1 MSRVSQVSQ
10 RQRAQNNPLV
20 LGSFDKTSLR
30 VLTGTLGPKNI
41 VVGRAD
47 TNQYSNGGF
56 GGGSYNHWYQVNLT
70 FPAWIIIT
78 KGGPRPNYI
87 QVSTYDLNKNP
98 IEGQGIFQ
106 GDSVATTSVSE
117 GTYYPYIDH
126 VMGAPSDLYNIFN
139 PSALGKGDDRYFALG
154 VGSYLICVS
163 TTRNE
168 LLNYTL
174 GLVIEIAATE
184 LFLLLENLDVDFLTQ
199 ETVIDLTNTD
209 VIGPTFTVDYS
220 LPVNF
225 NAFTAILATIN
236 FNVTVEIPSN
246 SFWLID
252 STSKAATITESV
264 DRFIIEPSDTFDFE
278 AVHEH
283 SRAEWLAA
291 WRRERS
297 PLDSLPA
304 IFEPLITTS

>member
-10 RQRAQNNPLV
+10 RQRTQNNPLV
-20 LGSFDKTSLR
+20 LGSFDETSLR

-56 GGGSYNHWYQVNLT
+56 GGGAYNHWYQINLT
-70 FPAWIIIT
+70 SPAWIITT

-87 QVSTYDLNKNP
+87 QVSAYDLNKNP
-98 IEGQGIFQ
+98 VEGQGVFQ
-106 GDSVATTSVSE
+106 GDSVSTTSVTD

-126 VMGAPSDLYNIFN
+126 TMGAPSDLYNTFDPN
-139 PSALGKGDDRYFALG
+139 ALGRGDDRYFALG
-154 VGSYLICVS
+154 VGSYLLCVS

-174 GLVIEIAATE
+174 GLVIEISIAE
-184 LFLLLENLDVDFLTQ
+184 MLLLLEDLDVSFLTQ
-199 ETVIDLTNTD
+199 ETLIDSANTIT
-209 VIGPTFTVDYS
+209 IGPTFTVNYS

-225 NAFTAILATIN
+225 NAFTVLLATIN
-236 FNVTVEIPSN
+236 SSVTVEIPFDS
-246 SFWLID
+246 SWLI
-252 STSKAATITESV
+252 AAEATETESG
-264 DRFIIEPSDTFDFE
+264 DPFIIEPSDSFDFNSI
-278 AVHEH
+278 HEH

-297 PLDSLPA
+297 PLDTLPVL
-304 IFEPLITTS
+304 FDSLITTS

>member
-10 RQRAQNNPLV
+10 RQRTQNNPLV
-20 LGSFDKTSLR
+20 LGSFDETSLR
-30 VLTGTLGPKNI
+30 VLTGTLGPKNV

-56 GGGSYNHWYQVNLT
+56 GGGSYNHWYQINLT
-70 FPAWIIIT
+70 SPAWIITT

-87 QVSTYDLNKNP
+87 QVSAYDLNKNP
-98 IEGQGIFQ
+98 VEGRGIFQ
-106 GDSVATTSVSE
+106 GDSVSTASTSN

-126 VMGAPSDLYNIFN
+126 VMGAPSDLYNTFN
-139 PSALGKGDDRYFALG
+139 PNALGRGDDRYFALG
-154 VGSYLICVS
+154 VGSYLLCVS

-174 GLVIEIAATE
+174 ALVIEVSTTE
-184 LFLLLENLDVDFLTQ
+184 MLLLLEDLEGDFLTQ
-199 ETVIDLTNTD
+199 EIALDTSNTL
-209 VIGPTFTVDYS
+209 IISSNFTVNYTLS
-220 LPVNF
+220 SGY
-225 NAFTAILATIN
+225 NAFSSSPVTIN
-236 FNVTVEIPSN
+236 NSITVTVP
-246 SFWLID
+246 LD
-252 STSKAATITESV
+252 STWFISTLPPESN
-264 DRFIIEPSDTFDFE
+264 DLFIIEPSDTFDFE
-278 AVHEH
+278 SIHEH

-297 PLDSLPA
+297 PLDTLPI

>member
-10 RQRAQNNPLV
+10 RQRTQNNPLV
-20 LGSFDKTSLR
+20 LGSFNETSLR
-30 VLTGTLGPKNI
+30 VLTGTLGPKNV

-56 GGGSYNHWYQVNLT
+56 GGGSYNHWYQINLT
-70 FPAWIIIT
+70 FPAWIITT

-87 QVSTYDLNKNP
+87 QVSAYDLNKNP
-98 IEGQGIFQ
+98 VEGRGIFQ
-106 GDSVATTSVSE
+106 GDSVSTSSTAN

-126 VMGAPSDLYNIFN
+126 VMGAPSDLYNTFN
-139 PSALGKGDDRYFALG
+139 PNALGRGDDRYFALG
-154 VGSYLICVS
+154 VGSYLLCVS

-174 GLVIEIAATE
+174 ALVIEVSTTE
-184 LFLLLENLDVDFLTQ
+184 MLLLLEDLEGDFLTQ
-199 ETVIDLTNTD
+199 EIALDTSNTL
-209 VIGPTFTVDYS
+209 I
-220 LPVNF
+220 
-225 NAFTAILATIN
+225 
-236 FNVTVEIPSN
+236 IPSN
-246 SFWLID
+246 FTVNYTLSSGYNAFSSSPVTINNSITVTVPLD
-252 STSKAATITESV
+252 STWFISTLPPESN
-264 DRFIIEPSDTFDFE
+264 DLFIIEPSDTFDFE
-278 AVHEH
+278 SIHEH

-297 PLDSLPA
+297 PLDTLPV

>member
-10 RQRAQNNPLV
+10 RQRTQNNPLV
-20 LGSFDKTSLR
+20 LGSFDETSLR
-30 VLTGTLGPKNI
+30 VLTGTLGPKNV

-56 GGGSYNHWYQVNLT
+56 GGGSYNHWYQINLT
-70 FPAWIIIT
+70 SPAWIITT

-87 QVSTYDLNKNP
+87 QVSAYDLNKNP
-98 IEGQGIFQ
+98 VEGRGIFQ
-106 GDSVATTSVSE
+106 GDSVSTASTSN

-126 VMGAPSDLYNIFN
+126 VMGAPSDLYNTFN
-139 PSALGKGDDRYFALG
+139 PNALGRGDDRYFALG
-154 VGSYLICVS
+154 VGSYLLCVS

-174 GLVIEIAATE
+174 ALVIEVSTTE
-184 LFLLLENLDVDFLTQ
+184 MLLLLEDLEGDFLTQ
-199 ETVIDLTNTD
+199 EIALDTSNTL
-209 VIGPTFTVDYS
+209 I
-220 LPVNF
+220 
-225 NAFTAILATIN
+225 
-236 FNVTVEIPSN
+236 IPSN
-246 SFWLID
+246 FTVNYTLSSGYNAFSSSPVTINNSITVTVPLN
-252 STSKAATITESV
+252 STWFISTLPPESN
-264 DRFIIEPSDTFDFE
+264 DLFIIEPSDTFDFE
-278 AVHEH
+278 SIHEH

-297 PLDSLPA
+297 PLDTLPI

>member
-10 RQRAQNNPLV
+10 RQRTQNNPLV
-20 LGSFDKTSLR
+20 LGSFDETSLR
-30 VLTGTLGPKNI
+30 VLTGTLGPKNV

-56 GGGSYNHWYQVNLT
+56 GGGSYNHWYQINLT
-70 FPAWIIIT
+70 SPAWIITT

-87 QVSTYDLNKNP
+87 QVSAYDLNKNP
-98 IEGQGIFQ
+98 VEGRGIFQ
-106 GDSVATTSVSE
+106 GDSVSTASTSN

-126 VMGAPSDLYNIFN
+126 VMGAPSDLYNTFN
-139 PSALGKGDDRYFALG
+139 PNALGRGDDRYFALG
-154 VGSYLICVS
+154 VGSYLLCVS

-174 GLVIEIAATE
+174 ALVIEVSTTE
-184 LFLLLENLDVDFLTQ
+184 MLLLLEDLEGDFLTQ
-199 ETVIDLTNTD
+199 EIALDTSNTL
-209 VIGPTFTVDYS
+209 I
-220 LPVNF
+220 
-225 NAFTAILATIN
+225 
-236 FNVTVEIPSN
+236 IPSN
-246 SFWLID
+246 FTVNYTLSSGYNAFSSSPVTINNSITVTVPLD
-252 STSKAATITESV
+252 STWFISTLSPESN
-264 DRFIIEPSDTFDFE
+264 DLFIIEPSDTFDFE
-278 AVHEH
+278 SIHEH

-297 PLDSLPA
+297 PLDTLPI

>member
-10 RQRAQNNPLV
+10 RQRTQNNPLV
-20 LGSFDKTSLR
+20 LGSFNETSLR
-30 VLTGTLGPKNI
+30 VLTGALGPKNV

-56 GGGSYNHWYQVNLT
+56 GGGSYNHWYQINLT
-70 FPAWIIIT
+70 SPAWIITT

-87 QVSTYDLNKNP
+87 QVSAYDLNKNP
-98 IEGQGIFQ
+98 VEGRGIFQ
-106 GDSVATTSVSE
+106 GDSVSTASTSN

-126 VMGAPSDLYNIFN
+126 VMGAPSDLYNTFN
-139 PSALGKGDDRYFALG
+139 PNALGRGDDRYFALG
-154 VGSYLICVS
+154 VGSYLLCVS

-174 GLVIEIAATE
+174 ALVIEVSTTE
-184 LFLLLENLDVDFLTQ
+184 MLLLLEDLEGDFLTQ
-199 ETVIDLTNTD
+199 EIALDTSNTL
-209 VIGPTFTVDYS
+209 I
-220 LPVNF
+220 
-225 NAFTAILATIN
+225 
-236 FNVTVEIPSN
+236 IPSN
-246 SFWLID
+246 FTVNYTLSSGYNAFSSSPVTINNSITVTVPLD
-252 STSKAATITESV
+252 STWFISTLPPESN
-264 DRFIIEPSDTFDFE
+264 DLFIIEPSDTFDFE
-278 AVHEH
+278 SIHEH

-297 PLDSLPA
+297 PLDTLPI

>member
-10 RQRAQNNPLV
+10 RQRTQNNPLV
-20 LGSFDKTSLR
+20 LGSFDETSLR
-30 VLTGTLGPKNI
+30 VLTGTLGPKNV

-56 GGGSYNHWYQVNLT
+56 GGGSYNHWYQINLT
-70 FPAWIIIT
+70 SPAWIITT

-87 QVSTYDLNKNP
+87 QVSAYDLNKNP
-98 IEGQGIFQ
+98 VEGRGIFQ
-106 GDSVATTSVSE
+106 GDSVSTASTSN

-126 VMGAPSDLYNIFN
+126 VMGAPSDLYNTFN
-139 PSALGKGDDRYFALG
+139 PNALGRGDDRYFALG
-154 VGSYLICVS
+154 VGSYLLCVS

-174 GLVIEIAATE
+174 ALVIEVSTTE
-184 LFLLLENLDVDFLTQ
+184 MLLLLEDLEGDFLTQ
-199 ETVIDLTNTD
+199 EIALDTSNTL
-209 VIGPTFTVDYS
+209 I
-220 LPVNF
+220 
-225 NAFTAILATIN
+225 
-236 FNVTVEIPSN
+236 IPSN
-246 SFWLID
+246 FTVNYTLSSGYNAFSSSPVTINNSITVTVPLD
-252 STSKAATITESV
+252 STWFISTLPPESN
-264 DRFIIEPSDTFDFE
+264 DLFIIEPSDTFDFE
-278 AVHEH
+278 SIHEH

-297 PLDSLPA
+297 PLDTLPI

>member
-10 RQRAQNNPLV
+10 RQRTQNNPLV
-20 LGSFDKTSLR
+20 LGSFDETSLR
-30 VLTGTLGPKNI
+30 VLTGTLGPKNV

-56 GGGSYNHWYQVNLT
+56 GGGSYNHWYQINLT
-70 FPAWIIIT
+70 SPAWIITT

-87 QVSTYDLNKNP
+87 QVSAYDLNKNP
-98 IEGQGIFQ
+98 VEGRGIFQ
-106 GDSVATTSVSE
+106 GDSVSTASTSN

-126 VMGAPSDLYNIFN
+126 VMGAPSDLYNTFN
-139 PSALGKGDDRYFALG
+139 PNALGRGDDRYFALG
-154 VGSYLICVS
+154 VGSYLLCVS

-174 GLVIEIAATE
+174 ALVIEVSTTE
-184 LFLLLENLDVDFLTQ
+184 MLLLLEDLEGDFLTQ
-199 ETVIDLTNTD
+199 EIALDTSNTL
-209 VIGPTFTVDYS
+209 I
-220 LPVNF
+220 
-225 NAFTAILATIN
+225 
-236 FNVTVEIPSN
+236 IPSN
-246 SFWLID
+246 FTVNYTLSSGYNAFSSSPVTINNSITVTVPLD
-252 STSKAATITESV
+252 STWFISTLPPESN
-264 DRFIIEPSDTFDFE
+264 DLFIIEPSDTFDFE
-278 AVHEH
+278 SIHEH

-297 PLDSLPA
+297 PLDTLPV

>member
-10 RQRAQNNPLV
+10 RQRTQNNPLV
-20 LGSFDKTSLR
+20 LGSFDETSLR
-30 VLTGTLGPKNI
+30 VLTGTLGPKNV

-56 GGGSYNHWYQVNLT
+56 GGGSYNHWYQINLT
-70 FPAWIIIT
+70 SPAWIITT

-87 QVSTYDLNKNP
+87 QVSAYDLNKNP
-98 IEGQGIFQ
+98 VEGRGIFQ
-106 GDSVATTSVSE
+106 GDSVSTASTSN

-126 VMGAPSDLYNIFN
+126 VMGAPSDLYNTFN
-139 PSALGKGDDRYFALG
+139 PNALGRGDDRYFALD
-154 VGSYLICVS
+154 VGSYLLCVS

-174 GLVIEIAATE
+174 ALVIEISTTE
-184 LFLLLENLDVDFLTQ
+184 MLLLLEDLEGDFLTQ
-199 ETVIDLTNTD
+199 EIALDTSNTL
-209 VIGPTFTVDYS
+209 I
-220 LPVNF
+220 
-225 NAFTAILATIN
+225 
-236 FNVTVEIPSN
+236 IPSN
-246 SFWLID
+246 FTVNYTLSFGYNAFSSSPVTINNSITVTVPLD
-252 STSKAATITESV
+252 STWFISTLPPESN
-264 DRFIIEPSDTFDFE
+264 DFFIIEPSDTFDFE
-278 AVHEH
+278 SIHEH

-297 PLDSLPA
+297 PLDTLPA

>member
-10 RQRAQNNPLV
+10 RQRTQNNPLV
-20 LGSFDKTSLR
+20 LGSFDETSLR
-30 VLTGTLGPKNI
+30 VLTGTLGPKNV

-56 GGGSYNHWYQVNLT
+56 GGGSYNHWYQINLT
-70 FPAWIIIT
+70 SPAWIITT

-87 QVSTYDLNKNP
+87 QVSAYDLNKNP
-98 IEGQGIFQ
+98 VEGRGIFQ
-106 GDSVATTSVSE
+106 GDSVSTASTSN

-126 VMGAPSDLYNIFN
+126 VMGAPSDLYNTFN
-139 PSALGKGDDRYFALG
+139 PNALGRGDDRYFALD
-154 VGSYLICVS
+154 VGSYLLCVS

-174 GLVIEIAATE
+174 ALVIEISTTE
-184 LFLLLENLDVDFLTQ
+184 MLLLLEDLEGDFLTQ
-199 ETVIDLTNTD
+199 EIALDTSNTL
-209 VIGPTFTVDYS
+209 I
-220 LPVNF
+220 
-225 NAFTAILATIN
+225 
-236 FNVTVEIPSN
+236 IPSN
-246 SFWLID
+246 FTVNYTLSFGYNAFSSSPVTINNSITVTVSLD
-252 STSKAATITESV
+252 STWFISTLPPESN
-264 DRFIIEPSDTFDFE
+264 DFFIIEPSDTFDFE
-278 AVHEH
+278 SIHEH

-297 PLDSLPA
+297 PLDTLPD

>member
-10 RQRAQNNPLV
+10 RQRTQNNPLV
-20 LGSFDKTSLR
+20 LGSFDETSLR
-30 VLTGTLGPKNI
+30 VLTGTLGPKNV

-56 GGGSYNHWYQVNLT
+56 GGGSYNHWYQINLT
-70 FPAWIIIT
+70 SPAWIITT

-87 QVSTYDLNKNP
+87 QVSAYDLNKNP
-98 IEGQGIFQ
+98 VEGRGIFQ
-106 GDSVATTSVSE
+106 GDSVSTSSTPN

-126 VMGAPSDLYNIFN
+126 VMGAPSDLYNTFN
-139 PSALGKGDDRYFALG
+139 PNALGRGDDRYFALG
-154 VGSYLICVS
+154 VGSYLLCVS

-174 GLVIEIAATE
+174 ALVIEVSTTE
-184 LFLLLENLDVDFLTQ
+184 MLLLLEDLEGDFLTQ
-199 ETVIDLTNTD
+199 EIALDTSNTL
-209 VIGPTFTVDYS
+209 I
-220 LPVNF
+220 
-225 NAFTAILATIN
+225 
-236 FNVTVEIPSN
+236 IPSN
-246 SFWLID
+246 FTVNYTLSSGYNAFSSSPVTINNSITVTVPLD
-252 STSKAATITESV
+252 STWFISTLPPESN
-264 DRFIIEPSDTFDFE
+264 DLFIIEPSDTFDFE
-278 AVHEH
+278 SIHEH

-297 PLDSLPA
+297 PLDTLPV